1 MDDLEKR
8 EVEITKEANRI
19 SYLILKNNDLVCEET
34 LTIQIFEELI
44 NTDIFDLLVL
54 DFGNN
59 SEAYSYANEI
69 AYKTALNY
77 LS

>member
-1 MDDLEKR
+1 
-8 EVEITKEANRI
+8 
-19 SYLILKNNDLVCEET
+19 
-34 LTIQIFEELI
+34 
-44 NTDIFDLLVL
+44 LLVL

-77 LS
+77 LSWFIKNQL